1 MYVIATAG
9 HVDHGKSTLVRALTG
24 MEPDRF
30 AEEQRRGLTIELGY
44 VWTTTPA
51 GHQLAFVDVPGHE
64 RFIGTMLAGL
74 GPSPAVL
81 FVVAADEGWSRQ
93 SDEHLAAIDALG
105 VTHGLLAVTRSD
117 LADPAPTL
125 ADARARLAHSSLGAV
140 EAVAVSGATGEGLDE
155 LRDALDRLV
164 ADLPAPDTT
173 APVRLWLD
181 RSFSVTGAGTV
192 VTGTLA
198 AGRLAIGDTLRA
210 GNTDVVVRGLQTAGD
225 QQHEVSAVAR
235 VAVNLRG
242 ASVGA
247 LARGDA
253 LLTPGAWWHTE
264 LVDARVDT
272 DDELAAHLVLHLGT
286 AAVPARL
293 RPLGGRTYRVT
304 LARPLPLRAGD
315 RAVLRDPGRHA
326 VAAGVVVLDAD
337 PPPLT
342 RRGAA
347 RRRAAE
353 LAGATGTPVLADEM
367 ARRGVADRGHL
378 ERLGVP
384 LADLGDVRQVGN
396 HLVDPATW
404 QAWRGGVA
412 DALTRWA
419 AEHPLDPDPPL
430 RAFARLLGLPDAD
443 PRLAEALVREAGR
456 AVRDGRV
463 AAASGGPALPKAAAE
478 LARRLDEHPF
488 TAPEADELTAAG
500 LGRRELAAAER
511 AGALLQVAPGIV
523 LAPDAPERAVQ
534 VLSGLDEPF
543 TLSAARQALG
553 TTRRVAVPLL
563 EYLDRQGAT
572 RRVDGSLR
580 SLVRRER

>member
-1 MYVIATAG
+1 M
-9 HVDHGKSTLVRALTG
+9 
-24 MEPDRF
+24 
-30 AEEQRRGLTIELGY
+30 
-44 VWTTTPA
+44 
-51 GHQLAFVDVPGHE
+51 
-64 RFIGTMLAGL
+64 
-74 GPSPAVL
+74 
-81 FVVAADEGWSRQ
+81 
-93 SDEHLAAIDALG
+93 
-105 VTHGLLAVTRSD
+105 
-117 LADPAPTL
+117 PAP
-125 ADARARLAHSSLGAV
+125 ASRAAASARSRRLRCPAPPARGS
-140 EAVAVSGATGEGLDE
+140 TE

-210 GNTDVVVRGLQTAGD
+210 GDTDVVVRGLQTAGD

-443 PRLAEALVREAGR
+443 PRLAEALRAGGGPGRARRPRRGRVRAGR
-456 AVRDGRV
+456 RC
-463 AAASGGPALPKAAAE
+463 
-478 LARRLDEHPF
+478 RR
-488 TAPEADELTAAG
+488 
-500 LGRRELAAAER
+500 RRPSSR
-511 AGALLQVAPGIV
+511 AGWTSTRSPLPRRTSSPP
-523 LAPDAPERAVQ
+523 PDSAGASSPPPSGRARCCRSPRASCSRRTRR
-534 VLSGLDEPF
+534 SGRSRSSRAWTQPF